1 MPYNRFR
8 FKTVGAQLGLTVR
21 YIPDFEPKPLRVEVR
36 PELKEWLKPDPR
48 YPLVSE
54 IARREWIISTVFRE
68 LLYHTSNDITVYS
81 GEIFNVDH
89 SLGLEG
95 EVDYMVALGKDIY
108 PVPAPVVAVAE
119 AKPNNLSTG
128 MGQCIAEMFAAQ
140 LFNSRAGLNIPYTY
154 GIVTTGTL
162 WTFLTLHDRLVQITG
177 REYGLSDLEEILGI
191 MIYMTTPQ

>member
-8 FKTVGAQLGLTVR
+8 FKTVGEQLGLTIR
-21 YIPDFEPKPLRVEVR
+21 YIPDFEPKPVHVDVR
-36 PELKEWLKPDPR
+36 PALREWLKPDPR

-68 LLYHTSNDITVYS
+68 LLYHTQNDITVYS
-81 GEIFNVDH
+81 GEIFNIDH

-128 MGQCIAEMFAAQ
+128 MGAVHRGNVRGTVVQSAGGVGYSLYVWDRYDRDFVDV
-140 LFNSRAGLNIPYTY
+140 FNAK
-154 GIVTTGTL
+154 
-162 WTFLTLHDRLVQITG
+162 
-177 REYGLSDLEEILGI
+177 
-191 MIYMTTPQ
+191 